1 MLQDDVVNWRY
12 QEAIKDLEAVRN
24 PIEDEFFKNQPEVE
38 KKAME
43 LYKKNPAE
51 AEKFLTDY
59 TIECMDK
66 AEKAYWELNFTSI
79 AKYINNR

>member
-24 PIEDEFFKNQPEVE
+24 PIEDEFFKNQAEVE
-38 KKAME
+38 KKAVE
-43 LYKKNPAE
+43 LFKESPDKATE
-51 AEKFLTDY
+51 FLTNY

-66 AEKAYWELNFTSI
+66 AEKAFWDLNFTSI
-79 AKYINNR
+79 AKYTNNR